1 MTLCYITLSTVWE
14 SFNSWTRRRR
24 QARVDPKE
32 SATLMGVSDRVGGVT
47 KSSKMVSL
55 AMQAL
60 RRFGPSLVIA
70 CVDTGYVVNV
80 SIQAVGPHR

>member
-1 MTLCYITLSTVWE
+1 
-14 SFNSWTRRRR
+14 
-24 QARVDPKE
+24 
-32 SATLMGVSDRVGGVT
+32 MGVSDRVGGVT